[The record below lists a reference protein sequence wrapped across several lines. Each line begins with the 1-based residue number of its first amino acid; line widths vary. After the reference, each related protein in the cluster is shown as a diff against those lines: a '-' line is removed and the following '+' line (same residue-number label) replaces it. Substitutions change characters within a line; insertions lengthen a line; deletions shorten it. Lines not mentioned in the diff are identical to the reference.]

1 MAETRL
7 TQAELKQGIDML
19 PLILSLVT
27 LALSNT
33 GGGTASEL
41 TWLVQQHRRSGVSVT
56 SPLHRPADGTIW
68 DPIFHV
74 SPAKCGLGM
83 LADPNGAP
91 LMDGLATCTR

>member
-1 MAETRL
+1 
-7 TQAELKQGIDML
+7 ML
-19 PLILSLVT
+19 PLVLSLAK
-27 LALSNT
+27 LALSDIGGGT
-33 GGGTASEL
+33 GGGTATEL
-41 TWLVQQHRRSGVSVT
+41 TRLVQQHRRSGVSAT
-56 SPLHRPADGTIW
+56 SPLVTHRPPNGTIW

>member
-41 TWLVQQHRRSGVSVT
+41 SLIH
-56 SPLHRPADGTIW
+56 I
-68 DPIFHV
+68 
-74 SPAKCGLGM
+74 
-83 LADPNGAP
+83 
-91 LMDGLATCTR
+91 